1 LDRFYNPLP
10 YKSKKMSSEAYQGVQ
25 MSEETEVRGTEE
37 FKGKDTDELGHW
49 EAEKRLA
56 NTPFTH
62 CPRVGT
68 VEPCTLSSSMTSATA
83 SVSTTAAAACTERST
98 PAPGATAELMT
109 EPCRS
114 SSCACSSS
122 SPSSESGSPRSS
134 Y

>member
-1 LDRFYNPLP
+1 
-10 YKSKKMSSEAYQGVQ
+10 MSSEAYQGVQ

-98 PAPGATAELMT
+98 PAQERLL
-109 EPCRS
+109 S
-114 SSCACSSS
+114 L
-122 SPSSESGSPRSS
+122 
-134 Y
+134 